1 MNLGAFVAQVWL
13 EVRPIRRWKAKR
25 AAKKAAKHPEAAE
38 AVNEAY
44 FNEAQEGGNMN
55 EQVSSVIRTVIKTA
69 GGGLV
74 GTGLVTSGELE
85 ILAGAVAIIVGL
97 VWSWAVKRKVA

>member
-38 AVNEAY
+38 AVNGEY
-44 FNEAQEGGNMN
+44 FTEAQEGGSMLKGKLTYA
-55 EQVSSVIRTVIKTA
+55 SIA
-69 GGGLV
+69 ALAFGLV
-74 GTGLVTSGELE
+74 STMIGVDIAPTEVDAIVTA
-85 ILAGAVAIIVGL
+85 LATVTAIYGR
-97 VWSWAVKRKVA
+97 WRATKG